1 MTVLSTNNFAKTVSH
16 FQICNQNEGQ
26 VSAKMSHFWKLICNT
41 WRTKGWQ
48 EGRRAGVWEH
58 WGRVMTPNKAD
69 AMSHPG
75 FIYPVKPAPSHGRD
89 TSSLSNMAETCST
102 YLEEISQRGKTRLW
116 CGAMWEG
123 VVVGHC
129 TAWEGAPLPHCC
141 TLPPKA
147 RYRLFNFKMRSSSFW
162 RAIYGRSWCTS

>member
-1 MTVLSTNNFAKTVSH
+1 MCTSHQTQNKSRKNVTVLSTNNFAKTVPH

-26 VSAKMSHFWKLICNT
+26 VSAKVSHFWKLICNT

-69 AMSHPG
+69 AMSQPG

-129 TAWEGAPLPHCC
+129 TAWEGAPLQSP
-141 TLPPKA
+141 TK
-147 RYRLFNFKMRSSSFW
+147 SQ
-162 RAIYGRSWCTS
+162 I